1 MDSESPWQQLRPAVD
16 AWRRARFAAWTTAL
30 GIALSSVTVALS
42 ALNAISAQQAIAM
55 ALPAVL
61 ITVSGIAGRIVP
73 DAWIAWRR
81 GFRHGCEAALTS
93 QRQAYLLRADDAGN
107 RVGRDPAGKIDE
119 LSRAPVLRYLRTSV
133 QLMDVGARNPLGRA
147 ASALSARPQGVAGSG
162 VS

>member
-1 MDSESPWQQLRPAVD
+1 MGSESPWQQMRPAVG
-16 AWRRARFAAWTTAL
+16 AWRRARFAVWTTAL

-107 RVGRDPAGKIDE
+107 RLGEIRLAKLTSYPA
-119 LSRAPVLRYLRTSV
+119 PRYC
-133 QLMDVGARNPLGRA
+133 AACGRA
-147 ASALSARPQGVAGSG
+147 CS
-162 VS
+162 